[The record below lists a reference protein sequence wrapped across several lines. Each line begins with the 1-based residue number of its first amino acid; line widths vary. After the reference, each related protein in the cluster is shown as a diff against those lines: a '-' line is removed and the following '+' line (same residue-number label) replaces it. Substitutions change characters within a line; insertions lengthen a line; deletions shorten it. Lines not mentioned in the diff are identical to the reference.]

1 MIEIDHPTNKANFSI
16 VTLGAYSV
24 AFSYSTPIG
33 FRSAAIYRWTVRVN
47 DWGPTTGRH
56 LNELDFGRK
65 EERLD
70 GDQFMQQLA
79 AVIAAGHDGQEVGQA

>member
-1 MIEIDHPTNKANFSI
+1 MIGIHHPTNKANFSI

-33 FRSAAIYRWTVRVN
+33 YNTNGYGIAWVVRVN
-47 DWGPTTGRH
+47 DRGPTTGRH

-70 GDQFMQQLA
+70 GDVFMQQLA
-79 AVIAAGHDGQEVGQA
+79 AVIAAGGQKVGQA

>member
-1 MIEIDHPTNKANFSI
+1 MRIEINHPTNKANFST

-33 FRSAAIYRWTVRVN
+33 YTTDDGFNWVVRVN

-65 EERLD
+65 EERID
-70 GDQFMQQLA
+70 GDQFMLQLA
-79 AVIAAGHDGQEVGQA
+79 VLVAGGHGQKVGQA